1 MIKLIYESLPHSP
14 EASRQNAAVPD
25 QAVEKAGTFL
35 IEAFNAAK
43 SDIIR
48 SNVMLRR
55 WIYISRSLIGADPK
69 GIDAIVS
76 SSVKRNAA
84 AEVTGMLWADGRNF
98 AQVLEGSSDQV
109 QLTME
114 RIRTDHRHTD
124 IVELLDRPVLSRQ
137 FGSWAMRRAG
147 DDEASAHGTTFMIGF
162 AMGERT
168 KPAERLYEIIVAS
181 DGLRLNYVA

>member
-1 MIKLIYESLPHSP
+1 MARFGRSRSNLSRLKALNATES
-14 EASRQNAAVPD
+14 A
-25 QAVEKAGTFL
+25 
-35 IEAFNAAK
+35 
-43 SDIIR
+43 IIR
-48 SNVMLRR
+48 SNLMLHRL
-55 WIYISRSLIGADPK
+55 IYISRSLIGADPA
-69 GIDAIVS
+69 GIDAIVF

-98 AQVLEGSSDQV
+98 AQVLEGTSDQV
-109 QLTME
+109 KLTME
-114 RIRTDHRHTD
+114 RIRTDRRHTD

-168 KPAERLYEIIVAS
+168 KPAERLYKIIVAS
-181 DGLRLNYVA
+181 DGLGLNYMA